1 MLLRVTAWFTLLTA
15 ALAGWATGLVI
26 PATFRGPVELANVG
40 LVLVLAGT
48 AASVAVVGW
57 WTLAATRR
65 EPLSAGVRAAV
76 TALVLLATGV
86 GMAM

>member
-1 MLLRVTAWFTLLTA
+1 MLLRLTAWFTLFTA
-15 ALAGWATGLVI
+15 AFTGWVTGLVI
-26 PATFRGPVELANVG
+26 PATVRGPVELANVG

-57 WTLAATRR
+57 WTLAATRPD
-65 EPLSAGVRAAV
+65 PLPAGVTAGV
-76 TALVLLATGV
+76 VALVLLATGV